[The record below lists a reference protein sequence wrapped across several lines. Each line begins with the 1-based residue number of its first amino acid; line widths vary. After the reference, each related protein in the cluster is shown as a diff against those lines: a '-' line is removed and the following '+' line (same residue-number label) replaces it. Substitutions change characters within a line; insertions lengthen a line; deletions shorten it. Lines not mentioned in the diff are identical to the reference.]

1 MTRMRVLIKGACVIT
16 LDRRLG
22 DLPCGDVLIEDSRIA
37 AIGAD
42 LDVTDAEIIDGR
54 DRIVI
59 PGFVDT
65 HRHLWQTQLR
75 GIAADWTLMQYLTA
89 ILGGVAPA
97 FTPDDTYA
105 GNLLGV
111 LEGLD
116 AGITTMVD
124 WSHALNTPAH
134 ADAAFDALTDSGARA
149 VLAHGNANAIWGAPD
164 VRADWS
170 DLARLKTERAAS
182 DDQLVTLAIALR
194 GPDYADMDA
203 TIADWNAAR
212 ELGMRITVHVGAGA
226 FTERPVGRLNDQG
239 LLGPDT
245 TYAHCCRLHDDE
257 IKMIA
262 DSGGSVSVANEVE
275 MHMGHGY
282 PPTAKLCRAGIRPSL
297 SIDVCTGIGGDMFT
311 AMRSTLAAQRA
322 RENEEHLDAG
332 TDPERLELTSRDVL
346 EFATIDGA
354 RACGLD
360 GKVGSLSPGK
370 QADIVLLRTDML
382 NMHPVN
388 NPVAQVALA
397 ANTANVDTVLVAGRV
412 VKRDGHLT
420 GVDVARVRR
429 LADESRDRLLA
440 AVPGASTGGGWTP
453 DTNFATAEVEEPAAP
468 Q

>member
-1 MTRMRVLIKGACVIT
+1 MALPRMLVKGACVIT
-16 LDRRLG
+16 LDPDLG
-22 DLPCGDVLIEDSRIA
+22 DLQRGDVLIEGSRIA
-37 AIGAD
+37 AVGPA
-42 LDVTDAEIIDGR
+42 LDVEDAEVVDGT
-54 DRIVI
+54 DRILI

-75 GIAADWTLMQYLTA
+75 GIAADWTLMQYLTV
-89 ILGGVAPA
+89 ILGRVAPA
-97 FTPDDTYA
+97 FTPEDTYA
-105 GNLLGV
+105 GNLVGV
-111 LEGLD
+111 LEALD

-134 ADAAFDALTDSGARA
+134 ADAAFDALDHSRARA
-149 VLAHGNANAIWGAPD
+149 VLAHGNANAVWGAPS
-164 VRADWS
+164 VVADWS
-170 DLARLKTERAAS
+170 DLARLRTEHANS

-194 GPDYADMDA
+194 GPDYADMEA
-203 TIADWNAAR
+203 TVADWRAAR

-226 FTERPVGRLNDQG
+226 FTQRPVGRLNEHG

-257 IKMIA
+257 IQMIA
-262 DSGGSVSVANEVE
+262 DTGGSVSVANEVE

-282 PPTAKLCRAGIRPSL
+282 PPTVKLCRAGIRPSL

-322 RENEEHLDAG
+322 LENEHHLDHG

-346 EFATIDGA
+346 QFGTIDGA

-360 GKVGSLSPGK
+360 GKIGSITPGK
-370 QADIVLLRTDML
+370 EADLVLLRTDRL
-382 NMHPVN
+382 NLHPVN

-412 VKRDGHLT
+412 VKRDGELV
-420 GVDVARVRR
+420 GVDIARVRR

-440 AVPGASTGGGWTP
+440 AVPGACIGGSWMP
-453 DTNFATAEVEEPAAP
+453 DTTFVTAEA
-468 Q
+468 